1 MKTTISEIIKIR
13 KPRPDYPII
22 KEIADRFS
30 PRYFS
35 DEKVKSSD
43 INLIF
48 EAARFTPSG
57 WNFQPWYFYW
67 TKKGNASYNKII
79 SCLTKYNRFAKT
91 APILIV
97 ACFIKKFKGKKT
109 YYRHDLGAAVM
120 SLVLQAQNL
129 GYYCRQMG
137 DFNESKLIKLLSL
150 DKTPH
155 PFVIIALGK
164 LGDYKNIDS
173 ELLKRELDPRPR
185 KKDFIKKLI

>member
-1 MKTTISEIIKIR
+1 MKITADEIVKIR
-13 KPRPDYPII
+13 KPRPDYPVI
-22 KEIADRFS
+22 KEITNRFS

-35 DEKVKSSD
+35 EDAVKEND
-43 INLIF
+43 INIIF
-48 EAARFTPSG
+48 EAARFAPSG

-67 TKKGNASYNKII
+67 AKKKDKSYNKIV
-79 SCLTKYNRFAKT
+79 SCLTRYNQFAKT

-120 SLVLQAQNL
+120 SLILQAQHL

-137 DFNESKLIKLLSL
+137 QFNKSKLKKMLEL
-150 DKTPH
+150 DNIHH

-164 LGDYKNIDS
+164 LGDYKDID
-173 ELLKRELDPRPR
+173 ERLLKRELELKPR
-185 KKDFIKKLI
+185 KKDFVSKLD

>member
-1 MKTTISEIIKIR
+1 M
-13 KPRPDYPII
+13 
-22 KEIADRFS
+22 KEIANRFS
-30 PRYFS
+30 PRYFL
-35 DEKVKSSD
+35 DKKVEIDD
-43 INLIF
+43 INSIF
-48 EAARFTPSG
+48 EAARFAPSG

-67 TKKGNASYNKII
+67 TEKEDMSYNKII

-137 DFNESKLIKLLSL
+137 DFNKNKLVKLFNI
-150 DKTPH
+150 DINH
-155 PFVIIALGK
+155 FPFVIIALGK
-164 LGDYKNIDS
+164 LRDYKNIND

-185 KKDFIKKLI
+185 KKDFVRKLD

>member
-1 MKTTISEIIKIR
+1 MTTQEEIIKIR
-13 KPRPDYPII
+13 KPQPDYPVMKVIR
-22 KEIADRFS
+22 DRFS

-48 EAARFTPSG
+48 EAARFAPSG

-67 TKKGNASYNKII
+67 AKKGDASYGKII
-79 SCLTKYNRFAKT
+79 SCLAKYNRFAKT
-91 APILIV
+91 APVLIV

-120 SLVLQAQNL
+120 SLVLQAQHL

-137 DFNESKLIKLLSL
+137 DFNKNKLVKLFNI
-150 DKTPH
+150 DINH
-155 PFVIIALGK
+155 FPFVVIALGK
-164 LGDYKNIDS
+164 LGDYKNIDNK
-173 ELLKRELDPRPR
+173 LLKRELDPRPR
-185 KKDFIKKLI
+185 KKDFVKKLD

>member
-1 MKTTISEIIKIR
+1 MTTADEIIKIR
-13 KPRPDYPII
+13 KPRPDYPVIT
-22 KEIADRFS
+22 EIANRFS

-43 INLIF
+43 INSIF
-48 EAARFTPSG
+48 EAARFAPSG

-67 TKKGNASYNKII
+67 TKKGDEPYDKII
-79 SCLTKYNRFAKT
+79 SSLTKYNRFAKT

-137 DFNESKLIKLLSL
+137 DFNKNKLVKLFNI
-150 DKTPH
+150 DINH
-155 PFVIIALGK
+155 FPFVIIALGK
-164 LGDYKNIDS
+164 LGDYKNIDNK
-173 ELLKRELDPRPR
+173 LLERELDPRPR
-185 KKDFIKKLI
+185 KKDFVKKLD

>member
-1 MKTTISEIIKIR
+1 MTITDEIIKIR
-13 KPRPDYPII
+13 KPRPNYPVM
-22 KEIADRFS
+22 KEIANRFS
-30 PRYFS
+30 PRYFL
-35 DEKVKSSD
+35 DKKAEIDD
-43 INLIF
+43 INSIF
-48 EAARFTPSG
+48 EAARFAPSG

-67 TKKGNASYNKII
+67 TKKGDVSYKKII

-137 DFNESKLIKLLSL
+137 DFNKNKLVKLFNI
-150 DKTPH
+150 DINH
-155 PFVIIALGK
+155 FPFVIIALGK
-164 LGDYKNIDS
+164 LGDYRNIND

-185 KKDFIKKLI
+185 KKDFVKKLD